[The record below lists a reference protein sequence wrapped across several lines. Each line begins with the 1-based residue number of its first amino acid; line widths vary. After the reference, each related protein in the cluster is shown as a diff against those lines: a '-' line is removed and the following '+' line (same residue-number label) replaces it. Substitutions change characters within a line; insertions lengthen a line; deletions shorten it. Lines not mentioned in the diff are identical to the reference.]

1 MMSDPVRV
9 ASRRFFTHAASLL
22 CLAPLV
28 SLLAPPLHGGEGR
41 FVDKLYRDAT
51 GEHKYVVFEP
61 ANYSPDRPCPVIFYL
76 HGASG
81 RGTDGRAQLIVGLG
95 PALKARAATTPF
107 LAVFAQNENFNSR
120 LLGGWHDEPTELD
133 RALKILEEVEKTYA
147 VRKDHRVLIGVS
159 MGAFGVWSLAAKDPL
174 HWKAVLPVSGG
185 GRLEDVPSLAKVP
198 IWAFHAA
205 DDTLVPPVE
214 STQLIDGINAAGGRG
229 FVSILP
235 TGGHNIGSHVFAQ
248 DEVFDWMLHP
258 ERPAQTNIDWANRP
272 SVGVLMDELR
282 FVPGA
287 EVERAI
293 QVRVHKDLLE
303 SLSYMLPE
311 QIPAESLSGWKPGT
325 SETRR
330 NGFMSFDVSTGGLHH
345 TGMIER
351 AWLEPLGTNRLRLQL
366 GLRHM
371 TMTVPSTQIQSR
383 LINANASAM
392 QIIVGHVEPVWLTAE
407 VTPRVENRRIRFD
420 LVSVDFQIPAHNW
433 TIRGPADVRVRPLP
447 FLEDRVEQQLIDGL
461 ASRKTQIEAEIRSSV
476 PRMLTQIEDRVAKL
490 TDRTFTYARFP
501 MPLWQP
507 RFKFYPESFTFDE
520 HGLTLQLGATVAA
533 IAPRTSSVPIIPFPA
548 GNETTPPSA
557 GRGLE
562 VALSPRVITAWS
574 TLLAR
579 SDVARFHVL
588 DMNSPQ
594 FRQLGK
600 REFWEGTIPALKE
613 LPPEAEL
620 ETEFALR
627 KPLQLSTPPQ
637 SGKASTVGLEIPSL
651 QIQLGVRKQ
660 RTAPVEPLAEF
671 DLSITQPL
679 ELGLEKPSFTHRQLK
694 MTIATGTEPRVA
706 PTWLGQ
712 PANAELHP
720 ERVSRQFGEGW
731 NDMFASLGREN
742 RLNDIQRNGM
752 ALRWEQLAWTGS
764 HFVVRLDRPGIRV
777 RNTTASE
784 VEYQVRSTGS
794 PWSAKLKL
802 PPGEFHEFRPATALT
817 WQSQGAHGPAAFT
830 LPLGV
835 EANIHENAAVRLTE
849 VFPAARR

>member
-1 MMSDPVRV
+1 MRALCSVASGYHWGHAALVLLLAILSPTEAVRV
-9 ASRRFFTHAASLL
+9 EA
-22 CLAPLV
+22 
-28 SLLAPPLHGGEGR
+28 GEGH
-41 FVDKLYRDAT
+41 FVDKIYRDAT

-107 LAVFAQNENFNSR
+107 LTVFAQNENFNSR
-120 LLGGWHDEPTELD
+120 LLGGWHDETTELD
-133 RALKILEEVEKTYA
+133 RALKILEEVERTYS
-147 VRKDHRVLIGVS
+147 VNKDHRVLVGVS
-159 MGAFGVWSLAAKDPL
+159 MGAFGAWSLAAKNPH

-198 IWAFHAA
+198 VWAFHAA
-205 DDTLVPPVE
+205 DDTLVPPIE
-214 STQLIDGINAAGGRG
+214 STQLIDGINAAGGHG
-229 FVSILP
+229 YVSILP
-235 TGGHNIGSHVFAQ
+235 YGGHNIGSHVFAQ

-258 ERPAQTNIDWANRP
+258 ERPAQTNIDWATRP

-293 QVRVHKDLLE
+293 QIRVHKDLLE
-303 SLSYMLPE
+303 SLSYLLPE
-311 QIPAESLSGWKPGT
+311 QIPAESMSGWKPGT

-351 AWLEPLGTNRLRLQL
+351 AWLEPLAGNRLRLQM

-371 TMTVPSTQIQSR
+371 TMTVPSTRIHGR
-383 LINANASAM
+383 LLNADASAM

-420 LVSVDFQIPAHNW
+420 LVSVDFNIPAHNW
-433 TIRGPADVRVRPLP
+433 TVRGPADVRVRPLP
-447 FLEDRVEQQLIDGL
+447 FLEDRIEQQLIDGL
-461 ASRKTQIEAEIRSSV
+461 ASRKSQIEAEIRSSV
-476 PRMLTQIEDRVAKL
+476 PRLLTQVEDRVAKM

-507 RFKFYPESFTFDE
+507 RFKFYPESFTVE
-520 HGLTLQLGATVAA
+520 PEGLTLHLGATVAA
-533 IAPRTSSVPIIPFPA
+533 IAPRTNSVPIISIPVGDEVAP
-548 GNETTPPSA
+548 TTA

-574 TLLAR
+574 TLLAK

-594 FRQLGK
+594 FRELGK
-600 REFWEGTIPALKE
+600 RSFWERTIPALKD
-613 LPPEAEL
+613 LPADAEL

-637 SGKASTVGLEIPSL
+637 SGQGSVVGLEIPSL
-651 QIQLGVRKQ
+651 QIQLGVRRQ
-660 RTAPVEPLAEF
+660 RAATVEPLAEF
-671 DLSITQPL
+671 DLAITQPL

-694 MTIATGTEPRVA
+694 MTIAAGTTPRVT
-706 PTWLGQ
+706 PRWLGQ

-720 ERVSRQFGEGW
+720 ETIAKQFGEGW
-731 NDMFASLGREN
+731 NEMFASLGREN

-752 ALRWEQLAWTGS
+752 ALRWEQLAWTGH
-764 HFVVRLDRPGIRV
+764 HFSVRLDRPGIRV
-777 RNTTASE
+777 RNTTAAD
-784 VEYQVRSTGS
+784 VEYHVRSTGS
-794 PWSAKLKL
+794 PWSSKLKL
-802 PPGEFHEFRPATALT
+802 APGEFHEFRPPTALI
-817 WQSQGAHGPAAFT
+817 WQSSSANGPAAFT

-835 EANIHENAAVRLTE
+835 EANIHENASLRLTE
-849 VFPAARR
+849 AFQSTVR